1 MATRRGRH
9 HGDAARLAPPAFD
22 RLVNGDRGLLQ
33 PWHGDS
39 DGPWKTMETDRGVP
53 YYVQRGSGA
62 SGQIH
67 WFHPAMQGALGDL
80 EQLNV
85 IRYAVYRT
93 AAKLLALQK
102 FCCLHLVSVSTI
114 LTVFN
119 SSAVDWESE
128 LNVRQVYQLLRQVHG
143 MASRE
148 QPLPHVDGELASELT
163 LNLLLA
169 ICDSEQ
175 SGQVSPRSMWNA
187 LLLLST
193 GQLTHKYR
201 ALYWAMLHNHQGKR
215 DVAAGVSKSAV
226 RTFLQDTTQLLALLG
241 EGCAFGTAEMAV
253 TSLFHAE
260 SVGSITE
267 SQFLGW
273 CLSEPQL
280 FLWLP
285 AMYRMMKAAGSIHEA
300 KCNICKTC
308 PIVGL
313 RFCCLRCWN
322 LDLCQNCFLTGR
334 DTGWHAPSH
343 PVMESCTSGGVWSDV
358 RLCLRKVRNIVL
370 GERCRTKEAW
380 RRGRLCPSSPLSAGP
395 SQSVATGE
403 VAVAPSHGHC
413 MDPSAGSP
421 YRVAGGLPLKRHGS
435 EPLQQQAHPV
445 SAEVL
450 AKVELQEGRREMSPR
465 PRPTQERTRQRPVL
479 GHNAHHKAK
488 GVITCHSALQ
498 TGHASKGKQCLAVAA
513 RESVVF
519 SAVVARSGEDTL
531 VHPTSVVPATSRH
544 CPSETGSHQQQAHA
558 CSALHGYS
566 IEPHKSERCGSHKRL
581 GSKRRDLNTDKR
593 QSPRKQLMSS
603 PQQIVPSERDL
614 FVEKPNPGGS
624 WECCTQERSAE
635 QQSRGSFHEVEE
647 LIAKLEDA
655 LVLKATS
662 GCSMARRQF
671 LLAATNMETTFSQLV
686 DTMACQTG
694 PECTYAA

>member
-1 MATRRGRH
+1 MVTAGQCPRPFTTWFLSSRCVSRLNDVVNLAWPSLELDATTRVVAMR
-9 HGDAARLAPPAFD
+9 A
-22 RLVNGDRGLLQ
+22 
-33 PWHGDS
+33 WHGGS

-53 YYVQRGSGA
+53 YYVHGGSGA

-102 FCCLHLVSVSTI
+102 LCCLHLVSVSTI

-128 LNVRQVYQLLRQVHG
+128 LNVRQVYQLLRKVHG

-148 QPLPHVDGELASELT
+148 QPMPHVDGELASELT

-169 ICDSEQ
+169 ICDSER
-175 SGQVSPRSMWNA
+175 SGKVSPRSMWNA

-201 ALYWAMLHNHQGKR
+201 AVYWAMLHNHQGKR
-215 DVAAGVSKSAV
+215 DVAAGVNKSAV

-313 RFCCLRCWN
+313 RFRCLRCWN

-343 PVMESCTSGGVWSDV
+343 PVIESCTSGGVWSDV
-358 RLCLRKVRNIVL
+358 RLCLRKMRNIVL
-370 GERCRTKEAW
+370 GERCRTKEVW
-380 RRGRLCPSSPLSAGP
+380 RRARLCPSSPLSAGP
-395 SQSVATGE
+395 SQ
-403 VAVAPSHGHC
+403 PC
-413 MDPSAGSP
+413 D
-421 YRVAGGLPLKRHGS
+421 RRGGIGP
-435 EPLQQQAHPV
+435 
-445 SAEVL
+445 
-450 AKVELQEGRREMSPR
+450 
-465 PRPTQERTRQRPVL
+465 
-479 GHNAHHKAK
+479 
-488 GVITCHSALQ
+488 
-498 TGHASKGKQCLAVAA
+498 
-513 RESVVF
+513 F
-519 SAVVARSGEDTL
+519 SW
-531 VHPTSVVPATSRH
+531 P
-544 CPSETGSHQQQAHA
+544 
-558 CSALHGYS
+558 LHGPLGRVPPQGGQGPPP
-566 IEPHKSERCGSHKRL
+566 EKARL
-581 GSKRRDLNTDKR
+581 RATPAAGAFRVCRRVGQGGASGRTARNESQTSTHTR
-593 QSPRKQLMSS
+593 AHTAASSARPQSTPQCKGCHRTPLCTANGA
-603 PQQIVPSERDL
+603 PQQRE
-614 FVEKPNPGGS
+614 
-624 WECCTQERSAE
+624 
-635 QQSRGSFHEVEE
+635 
-647 LIAKLEDA
+647 
-655 LVLKATS
+655 ATS
-662 GCSMARRQF
+662 GCGGQGEHCVQCSSGQIW
-671 LLAATNMETTFSQLV
+671 
-686 DTMACQTG
+686 
-694 PECTYAA
+694 